1 MAIRKLILQM
11 NDIEDTRHLI
21 MSLLGGSRTDLLRL
35 KKEFGVALRPILG
48 NPNGYYILNM
58 TKPIDRICI
67 ERLLEISMTNASRR
81 AEASKIAPGR
91 VGDLSQHGNWSCFRN
106 ERLNG
111 KGHCMLYLGWATQC
125 YSAILNRKRTLSLR
139 RVGAPYVMSPAFTV
153 PSMPTSGVLE
163 FDFSGGVR
171 PDMDS
176 VAVSDLRVVKILM
189 NHGILEPK
197 LVPYALHKLH
207 QYKKGLEPTVRC
219 DGTTFYEVPIA
230 RSRQI
235 GLAVEDFYQHL
246 PARSKQHIDSEA
258 KEASTELDFLGRLVV
273 LFERDPYP
281 IPLRL
286 SDFPIDGE
294 ALGPIPFEIG
304 DAKFSLYPGSTPA
317 YVIYLEII

>member
-1 MAIRKLILQM
+1 
-11 NDIEDTRHLI
+11 
-21 MSLLGGSRTDLLRL
+21 
-35 KKEFGVALRPILG
+35 
-48 NPNGYYILNM
+48 
-58 TKPIDRICI
+58 
-67 ERLLEISMTNASRR
+67 
-81 AEASKIAPGR
+81 
-91 VGDLSQHGNWSCFRN
+91 
-106 ERLNG
+106 
-111 KGHCMLYLGWATQC
+111 
-125 YSAILNRKRTLSLR
+125 
-139 RVGAPYVMSPAFTV
+139 MSPAFTL
-153 PSMPTSGVLE
+153 PCMPTSGVLE

-207 QYKKGLEPTVRC
+207 QYKKGLEPTARC

-235 GLAVEDFYQHL
+235 GLAVEEFYQHL
-246 PARSKQHIDSEA
+246 PARSKQHTDSEA
-258 KEASTELDFLGRLVV
+258 KEASTELDFAGRLTT

-294 ALGPIPFEIG
+294 VLGPIPFEIG
-304 DAKFSLYPGSTPA
+304 DASFSLYPDSTSA

>member
-1 MAIRKLILQM
+1 
-11 NDIEDTRHLI
+11 
-21 MSLLGGSRTDLLRL
+21 
-35 KKEFGVALRPILG
+35 
-48 NPNGYYILNM
+48 
-58 TKPIDRICI
+58 
-67 ERLLEISMTNASRR
+67 
-81 AEASKIAPGR
+81 
-91 VGDLSQHGNWSCFRN
+91 
-106 ERLNG
+106 
-111 KGHCMLYLGWATQC
+111 
-125 YSAILNRKRTLSLR
+125 
-139 RVGAPYVMSPAFTV
+139 MSPAFTI

-197 LVPYALHKLH
+197 QVPYALHKLH

-304 DAKFSLYPGSTPA
+304 DASFSLYPDSTSA